1 MSIKTKIFAL
11 VFAFSLLSGVIAA
24 LGLKTMA
31 DYRGIITE
39 YRTAS
44 QNAFQGERLNRLV
57 LDVAVQTRG
66 LYLSSSD
73 AEARDQGVAV
83 DASVDRLAVFLTA
96 WKAQLKPGELPAFE
110 PVGADLQE
118 IIRGVHQTAF
128 LARTVSLQAAL
139 GYGHHGAYS
148 RRREIMQAKIDAL
161 TNGIEAHLHNTQET
175 LARFE
180 AARIWAF
187 LLIAAGGIFILS
199 IGSLWLAFGSVA
211 APLRRVSQAIVRI
224 SEGAYD
230 TPVPSTRK
238 DDEIGQIWGAIAI
251 LKDRAQEA
259 DRLTCEK
266 LDQAREQIDEEHRL
280 RELVLD

>member
-11 VFAFSLLSGVIAA
+11 VLAFSLLSGVIAA

-44 QNAFQGERLNRLV
+44 QNAFRGERLNRLV
-57 LDVAVQTRG
+57 LNVAVQTRG
-66 LYLSSSD
+66 LYLSTSD

-83 DASVDRLAVFLTA
+83 DASVDQLAAFLSD
-96 WKAQLKPGELPAFE
+96 WKAQLGPGELPAFD
-110 PVGADLQE
+110 PVGADLRE

-128 LARTVSLQAAL
+128 LARTVSLKAAL
-139 GYGHHGAYS
+139 AYGHHRTYSS
-148 RRREIMQAKIDAL
+148 RREVMQAKIDAL
-161 TNGIEAHLHNTQET
+161 TNGIEARLYSTQET
-175 LARFE
+175 LAQFE
-180 AARIWAF
+180 NARIREF
-187 LLIAAGGIFILS
+187 LLIAVGGILLLS
-199 IGSLWLAFGSVA
+199 VGSLWLAFGSVA
-211 APLRRVSQAIVRI
+211 VPLHRVSQAIVRI

-238 DDEIGQIWGAIAI
+238 NDEVGQIWGAIAI
-251 LKDRAQEA
+251 LKDRAREA
-259 DRLTCEK
+259 DRLTREK
-266 LDQAREQIDEEHRL
+266 LDEAREQIDEEHRL